1 MSTSLKW
8 TQPVWEAAYFF
19 LGGTLTSSVKMSSTK
34 HLQDRIADAKH
45 DIESIE
51 MHLVKQ
57 NESSISP
64 DQVQGLRGLQEMY
77 RKRIAKLDA
86 EIASVPSLREDGS
99 GSLQGSV
106 QSCMVSP
113 EITSLKGSKVEHL

>member
-1 MSTSLKW
+1 MPNSL
-8 TQPVWEAAYFF
+8 V
-19 LGGTLTSSVKMSSTK
+19 K

-77 RKRIAKLDA
+77 LKRIVKLDA
-86 EIASVPSLREDGS
+86 EIASVPGLRENDS

-106 QSCMVSP
+106 QSSVGLSD
-113 EITSLKGSKVEHL
+113 ITSLKG

>member
-1 MSTSLKW
+1 MSM
-8 TQPVWEAAYFF
+8 PN
-19 LGGTLTSSVKMSSTK
+19 TLVKR
-34 HLQDRIADAKH
+34 LQDRIADAKH

-64 DQVQGLRGLQEMY
+64 ELVQGLRGLQEMY
-77 RKRIAKLDA
+77 RKRIVKLDA
-86 EIASVPSLREDGS
+86 EIASVPSLREDNS

-106 QSCMVSP
+106 QSGGELSD
-113 EITSLKGSKVEHL
+113 ITSLKGSKVEHF

>member
-1 MSTSLKW
+1 MSMPNSL
-8 TQPVWEAAYFF
+8 V
-19 LGGTLTSSVKMSSTK
+19 K

-51 MHLVKQ
+51 MHIVGQ

-77 RKRIAKLDA
+77 RKRIVKLDA
-86 EIASVPSLREDGS
+86 EIASVPSLREADS
-99 GSLQGSV
+99 GRLSGSV
-106 QSCMVSP
+106 QSCVGLSDV
-113 EITSLKGSKVEHL
+113 TSLKGSKVEHL

>member
-1 MSTSLKW
+1 MSMPNSL
-8 TQPVWEAAYFF
+8 V
-19 LGGTLTSSVKMSSTK
+19 K
-34 HLQDRIADAKH
+34 HLQDRIADAQH

-51 MHLVKQ
+51 MHLVMQ

-77 RKRIAKLDA
+77 RNRIVKLDE
-86 EIASVPSLREDGS
+86 EIASVPSLREDDS

-106 QSCMVSP
+106 RLSNV
-113 EITSLKGSKVEHL
+113 TSLKGSKVEHL

>member
-1 MSTSLKW
+1 MSMPNSL
-8 TQPVWEAAYFF
+8 VND
-19 LGGTLTSSVKMSSTK
+19 
-34 HLQDRIADAKH
+34 LQDRIADAKH

-51 MHLVKQ
+51 VHLVKQ

-77 RKRIAKLDA
+77 RKRIVKLDA
-86 EIASVPSLREDGS
+86 EIASVPSLREDNS

-106 QSCMVSP
+106 QSGRGSS
-113 EITSLKGSKVEHL
+113 EITPLKGSKVEHL

>member
-1 MSTSLKW
+1 MSMPNSL
-8 TQPVWEAAYFF
+8 V
-19 LGGTLTSSVKMSSTK
+19 K

-77 RKRIAKLDA
+77 RKRIVKLDA
-86 EIASVPSLREDGS
+86 EIASVPSLREDDS

-106 QSCMVSP
+106 QSCVGLSDV
-113 EITSLKGSKVEHL
+113 TSLKGSRVEHL

>member
-1 MSTSLKW
+1 MRMPNSL
-8 TQPVWEAAYFF
+8 
-19 LGGTLTSSVKMSSTK
+19 VKQ
-34 HLQDRIADAKH
+34 LQDRIADAQH

-64 DQVQGLRGLQEMY
+64 EQFQGLRGLQEMY
-77 RKRIAKLDA
+77 RKLIVKLDA
-86 EIASVPSLREDGS
+86 EIASVPTPREDDL
-99 GSLQGSV
+99 GSLQGCV

-113 EITSLKGSKVEHL
+113 EITCSLKGSKVEHL